1 MYAPVGARIDG
12 DGMPVHNED
21 VAAIFDEFADLLEID
36 DANPFRV
43 RAYRNAA
50 RTVRSLGRDLSEM
63 VAAGEDLTALPGIG
77 TDLAAKVVE
86 IIQTGTAKALRELHR
101 RLPTSLEALLEIP
114 GLGPKRVKALY
125 RELGIKNLDQL
136 EAAARAGRL
145 EAVAGFGM
153 KTQRHILEAIAARR
167 TTERRFLLSTAR
179 DYAEPLANWLRSTSG
194 VTDVLIAG
202 SYRRGRET
210 VGDLDILVAARDP
223 EAAMNRL
230 AEYDEVA
237 QVVARGGTRAT
248 VILDCGIQVDVRVV
262 ARESLGAALHYFTG
276 SKAHNI
282 AVRRLG
288 QQRGLKINEYGVYKG
303 QRRVAGRTETSV
315 FRAVGLP
322 YIPPTLREDR
332 GEIDAARS
340 GRLPLLIERGDLKG
354 DLHSHTAETDGRADL
369 RTMALAAQAAGLKYL
384 AITDH
389 SRHLTVA
396 HGLDQRRL
404 RKQHELLSRLN
415 EELSGITL
423 LHGIEVDILED
434 GSLDLPGSALAELD
448 LVVAAVH
455 GQFNLSRTRQTERIM
470 RAMDN
475 PYFSILAHPSGRL
488 LNGREPYDIDMPRI
502 IRHARERGCFLELNA
517 QPERLDLND
526 TFCRMARDENVL
538 VVVSSDAHTPGDF
551 AKLDYGIVQAQ
562 RGWLEKSDVL
572 NTRPLAQL
580 RKLLRK
586 TMGS

>member
-1 MYAPVGARIDG
+1 MYAPIGVRIDG
-12 DGMPVHNED
+12 DDMPVHNKD

-86 IIQTGTAKALRELHR
+86 IVQTGTAKALQELQR

-153 KTQRHILEAIAARR
+153 KTQRHILDTIVARR
-167 TTERRFLLSTAR
+167 TAERRFLLSTAR
-179 DYAEPLANWLRSTSG
+179 EYAEPLAQWLRSTPG
-194 VTDVLIAG
+194 VTDVVIAG

-230 AEYDEVA
+230 ADYDEVA
-237 QVVARGGTRAT
+237 QVAARGGTRAT
-248 VILDCGIQVDVRVV
+248 VILACGIQVDVRVV
-262 ARESLGAALHYFTG
+262 ARESIGAALHYFTG

-288 QQRGLKINEYGVYKG
+288 QQRGLRINEYGVYKG
-303 QRRVAGRTETSV
+303 QRRVAGKTEASV

-322 YIPPTLREDR
+322 YIQPTLREDR

-340 GRLPLLIERGDLKG
+340 GRLPVLIERGDLKG

-369 RTMALAAQAAGLKYL
+369 RTMARAAQAAGLQYL

-396 HGLDQRRL
+396 RGLDERRL
-404 RKQHELLSRLN
+404 RKQHELLSHLN
-415 EELSGITL
+415 EELIGITL

-455 GQFNLSRTRQTERIM
+455 GQFNLSRTKQTERII
-470 RAMDN
+470 RAMDS
-475 PYFSILAHPSGRL
+475 PCFSILAHPSGRL
-488 LNGREPYDIDMPRI
+488 LNSREPYDIDMPRI
-502 IRHARERGCFLELNA
+502 IRHARQRGCFLELNA
-517 QPERLDLND
+517 QPERLDLSD
-526 TFCRMARDENVL
+526 TFCRVARDEDVL
-538 VVVSSDAHTPGDF
+538 VAVNSDAHAPGDF

-562 RGWLEKSDVL
+562 RAWLEKSDVL

-580 RKLLRK
+580 RKLLRN
-586 TMGS
+586 TMAS